1 MMSNIHQL
9 KIPLKGNPLKELNSY
24 LITGSRNLLI
34 DTGFRTEGC
43 RSALLDQLEALH
55 TDLDKTDIFLTHMHS
70 DHSGL
75 AVELHREGCKVFVSS
90 ADHERMLGYG
100 SGAAW
105 SRSDEKFKSHGFPQ
119 ELLLQLRSKNP
130 ARSSAPPPDDVYT
143 DIQEGQIL
151 EYGGHCLETVAT
163 PGHTPGH
170 MCLFDKANGILFLG
184 DHILFDITPNITS
197 WIGVE
202 NSLGDYLNS
211 LDKIC
216 TLDVKVA
223 LPGHRDSGDM
233 YHRAQELKLHHKTR
247 LNEALNI
254 LHNNPGS
261 TCYEIASK
269 MTWQIRCNSWEDFPV
284 GQKWFAVGEALSHLD
299 WLEANDLAQKEF
311 TEGIYKYF
319 AI

>member
-1 MMSNIHQL
+1 MMDNIHQL

-24 LITGSRNLLI
+24 LITGPRNLLI
-34 DTGFRTEGC
+34 DTGFRTEDC
-43 RSALLDQLEALH
+43 RNALMEQLNDLNV
-55 TDLDKTDIFLTHMHS
+55 DLDKTDIFLTHMHS

-75 AVELHREGCKVFVSS
+75 AVELHREGCKVFISD
-90 ADHERMLGYG
+90 ADHERIRGYG
-100 SGAAW
+100 SGEAW
-105 SRSDEKFKSHGFPQ
+105 KRSDEKFKSHGFPQ
-119 ELLLQLRSKNP
+119 DLLLPLRSKNP

-143 DIQEGQIL
+143 DIQEGQVF
-151 EYGGHCLETVAT
+151 EYGGHRLQAIAT

-170 MCLFDKANGILFLG
+170 MCLFDEANGILFLG
-184 DHILFDITPNITS
+184 DHVLFDITPNITS

-202 NSLGDYLNS
+202 NSLGNYLDS

-223 LPGHRDSGDM
+223 LPGHRGTGDM

-254 LHNNPGS
+254 LRRHPDS

-299 WLEANDLAQKEF
+299 WLECSGLAEKEF
-311 TEGIYKYF
+311 ADGIYRYH